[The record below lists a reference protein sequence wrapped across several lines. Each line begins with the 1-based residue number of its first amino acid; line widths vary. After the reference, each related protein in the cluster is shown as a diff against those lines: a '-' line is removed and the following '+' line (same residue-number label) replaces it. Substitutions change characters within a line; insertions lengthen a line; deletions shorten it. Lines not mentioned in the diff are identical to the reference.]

1 MVQFIMIRRPPRRRA
16 AGNPAACR
24 TPETFMANI
33 HIAREH
39 ALGLREARRVA
50 LQWAEKAQVEFG
62 MEWTHEPGTTRDLI
76 SFSRSGV
83 NGTLAVTK
91 DIFELD
97 ARLGFLASVF
107 KHRIETEIVK
117 NLDALMA
124 ETTARHENVADNAG
138 VGKKTA

>member
-1 MVQFIMIRRPPRRRA
+1 
-16 AGNPAACR
+16 
-24 TPETFMANI
+24 MANI

-39 ALGLREARRVA
+39 ALGLREARRFA

-62 MEWTHEPGTTRDLI
+62 LEWTHEPGITRDLV

-91 DIFELD
+91 DSFELD
-97 ARLGFLASVF
+97 ARLGFLAGVF
-107 KHRIETEIVK
+107 KHRIESEIEK

-124 ETTARHENVADNAG
+124 ETTARPEVAADSAG
-138 VGKKTA
+138 VRKKTA